1 MIELIMKIAKTLI
14 STILLSMFL
23 TSPLFAFSSYS
34 TKTQKFDLSLS
45 DQSTTVYTPPEKIY
59 ITQISTQSN
68 SISRDPSLWVKTLY
82 YYFITRLYLPDIPYN
97 YLIDENGAIY
107 DGKTG
112 GIGANLKFEALDSAI
127 LIGYLSNSSSLSS
140 RAEASL
146 KDLIETLSAEWG
158 IESVKPVKLKILQG
172 ENKLSSIEIVDSSP
186 EFSNSLNKVL
196 PNLKLSSEE
205 NHDYV
210 AKIESV
216 DYPKESVIGSRNK
229 IKVKITNKNT
239 FPWFTQSE
247 PIYISTKSGEESK
260 LAINKVWSSF
270 SKPLEITGK
279 IIKPDESIEA
289 EFEVEAKVLVGEI
302 SETFVLQ
309 KIGVGNFTDSEF
321 EVKFNVIKGSNTL
334 VQVYSPQYG
343 FVNIRTCRWSSC
355 EIIDSPKE
363 GSVYILLAEEEGWYK
378 IQYAPGVE
386 GWAMGKYF
394 KKI

>member
-1 MIELIMKIAKTLI
+1 MKIAKTLI

-23 TSPLFAFSSYS
+23 TSPLLAFSSYS

-112 GIGANLKFEALDSAI
+112 GIGANLKFEALDSVI

-158 IESVKPVKLKILQG
+158 VESVKPVKLNILQG

-186 EFSNSLNKVL
+186 EFSNSLNKTL
-196 PNLKLSSEE
+196 SNLKLSSEE

-270 SKPLEITGK
+270 SKPLEITNK
-279 IIKPDESIEA
+279 IIKPEESIEA

-309 KIGVGNFTDSEF
+309 KIGVGNFADSEF
-321 EVKFNVIKGSNTL
+321 EIKFNVIKGSNTL